1 MKNIKKASLYIS
13 LLILP
18 SILSG
23 CGTVEHVYYRS
34 SSKSTSKVPSVS
46 LSLPPEQV
54 SYNMESFFASNDSSV
69 DIPLEEFGP
78 DTNLRIE
85 RSSRSSESE
94 DGYRDLCITSDNRQG
109 NSIFIYDLKKED
121 EIFYLEPIRRSD
133 NSVDSYSFSLDGS
146 NMLYA
151 ECSSIVNSRL
161 NSEYGVVSYSSNYGV
176 YVDWKNYLN
185 VSGFMLTIRGSDGAA
200 IISNVVRSTV
210 ANVSTTLSRR
220 RSYAFFIKP
229 LEDIDA
235 GEEYMHFAY
244 RNSGVTFNPTTLHLS
259 EYSEEADGKQFCF
272 TFSYSQNTNDNTN
285 LTVHFSGYSLNL
297 NLYIPAN

>member
-85 RSSRSSESE
+85 RSSRSSESLVIA
-94 DGYRDLCITSDNRQG
+94 GKVYS
-109 NSIFIYDLKKED
+109 YD
-121 EIFYLEPIRRSD
+121 FR
-133 NSVDSYSFSLDGS
+133 LDV
-146 NMLYA
+146 L
-151 ECSSIVNSRL
+151 
-161 NSEYGVVSYSSNYGV
+161 
-176 YVDWKNYLN
+176 
-185 VSGFMLTIRGSDGAA
+185 
-200 IISNVVRSTV
+200 
-210 ANVSTTLSRR
+210 
-220 RSYAFFIKP
+220 
-229 LEDIDA
+229 
-235 GEEYMHFAY
+235 
-244 RNSGVTFNPTTLHLS
+244 
-259 EYSEEADGKQFCF
+259 
-272 TFSYSQNTNDNTN
+272 
-285 LTVHFSGYSLNL
+285 
-297 NLYIPAN
+297 